1 MPSITKHI
9 ETNSSM
15 SQPADKNAFAN
26 RTVIVTGAAGSIG
39 EPLCIAL
46 ARAGA
51 NVIAN
56 DLGCSPDGKGSS
68 MTLVTKLVA
77 KITSEGLS
85 AVADTHNVAN
95 EAHKIVADA
104 ITRFGQID
112 AIINNAGIIQ
122 YGPVEDQSL
131 SGVRE
136 IFEVNALGAYALC
149 HYAWPHMKK
158 QKYGRIVNFTS
169 DSVFG
174 MPNSSAYVM
183 ARGAMLGVT
192 RTLAVE
198 GISHGILVNTV
209 GPSSYSRMVADV
221 SKDLPEAQ
229 LEWFKAT
236 YTGESNVA
244 VLMALASEKN
254 KISGE
259 IWTSGAYSMGRTILG
274 TVEDVR
280 NVRTVDQCIDAMA
293 ELKKT
298 DRESTEPHS
307 IQEFLMFKG
316 KGAGP

>member
-1 MPSITKHI
+1 
-9 ETNSSM
+9 M
-15 SQPADKNAFAN
+15 SQPAEKDTFAN

-39 EPLCIAL
+39 EPLCMAL
-46 ARAGA
+46 ARSGA
-51 NVIAN
+51 NVVAN
-56 DLGCSPDGKGSS
+56 DLGCSPDGTGSS
-68 MTLVTKLVA
+68 VAPVIKLVA
-77 KITSEGLS
+77 KITSEGFS
-85 AVADTHNVAN
+85 AVADTHNVAT
-95 EAHKIVADA
+95 EAHKIVANA
-104 ITRFGQID
+104 VSRFGQID

-122 YGPVEDQSL
+122 YGPIEDQSL
-131 SGVRE
+131 SGVRD

-149 HYAWPHMKK
+149 HYAWPHMKQ

-198 GISHGILVNTV
+198 GIPHGILVNTV
-209 GPSSYSRMVADV
+209 GPSSYSRMVSNV

-244 VLMALASEKN
+244 VIMALASEKN
-254 KISGE
+254 KVSGE
-259 IWTSGAYSMGRTILG
+259 IWTSGANCMGRTILG

-280 NVRTVDQCIDAMA
+280 NVHTVDQCIDAMV

-298 DRESTEPHS
+298 DRESMEPHS
-307 IQEFLMFKG
+307 IQEFLLFKG
-316 KGAGP
+316 KRTRL